1 MREREKEREGEDRE
15 RGRQRDR
22 ERGDRERGRQRGGG
36 RHRERKTERQREGW
50 GRERERERKTE
61 RQRKEEKQTGR
72 RNKIAEQTEPMKPQ
86 PSRSAV
92 QRKPVLA
99 VIRCLRFSQ
108 SSFQPTARRLERPEK
123 GDIDWY
129 RLMLVET
136 VAADDEAADADTAAA
151 VAVAGIRATICSWPV
166 TVAEVKETQVGR
178 DIWQCDR
185 APTSL

>member
-1 MREREKEREGEDRE
+1 
-15 RGRQRDR
+15 
-22 ERGDRERGRQRGGG
+22 
-36 RHRERKTERQREGW
+36 
-50 GRERERERKTE
+50 
-61 RQRKEEKQTGR
+61 
-72 RNKIAEQTEPMKPQ
+72 MKPQ

-99 VIRCLRFSQ
+99 VIPCLRFSQ
-108 SSFQPTARRLERPEK
+108 SSFPPTARRLEWPEK

-136 VAADDEAADADTAAA
+136 VAADDAAAAAADADAAAA
-151 VAVAGIRATICSWPV
+151 VAVADIRATICSWPV
-166 TVAEVKETQVGR
+166 TLAEVKETQVGR